1 MIVFLYLFYDY
12 NALSINTTEII
23 GIDLQLNSSNGTLL
37 ASGELEMVSNEEF
50 VVLNRDRNR

>member
-1 MIVFLYLFYDY
+1 MIVFMYLFYDY

>member
-1 MIVFLYLFYDY
+1 MIVFMYLFYDY

-37 ASGELEMVSNEEF
+37 ASGELEMVANEEF